1 LIVGGFILFLVF
13 VAALW
18 THVDGKRKT
27 AERHISESK
36 PGQGRKLR
44 KRSIFIVGFACLVLG
59 VLYLWA
65 RRPSG
70 PPSASIGLAGYAK
83 ETNSIIATVLLT
95 NTGASTLAYIAGF
108 GGTYYRASATTTDGE
123 TNYDPWVRTT
133 MDAVV
138 WPDDSARIR
147 ISLPLTTKSW
157 RCSIPVRGPS
167 SRVRMLAHLSKWSF
181 LRKANWLMWRIVYL
195 FPLNDSDYTQIQS
208 DTFQISTNAIQ

>member
-1 LIVGGFILFLVF
+1 MN
-13 VAALW
+13 
-18 THVDGKRKT
+18 
-27 AERHISESK
+27 
-36 PGQGRKLR
+36 LR
-44 KRSIFIVGFACLVLG
+44 IQTRAMCRVTKRSIFIIGFACLVLG

-108 GGTYYRASATTTDGE
+108 GGAYYHVSATTTDGE

-133 MDAVV
+133 TDAVV
-138 WPDDSARIR
+138 WPADSARIR
-147 ISLPLTTKSW
+147 VSLPLTTKSW
-157 RCSIPVRGPS
+157 HCTIPVRGAS
-167 SRVRMLAHLSKWSF
+167 SRVRIFTHLAQWGIWNRAEWLSSCF
-181 LRKANWLMWRIVYL
+181 IRL
-195 FPLNDSDYTQIQS
+195 FPFNDSDYIQIQS